1 MTLNQ
6 LLYFKTIS
14 ETGSMGQA
22 AKQLFISQPSLSAA
36 MNRLEEE
43 LDISLFDRIGHH
55 LQLTPDG
62 EIFLNY
68 VRKILK
74 DVEEAEN
81 RMHLLAENH
90 DHLLRL
96 GCVEPAFNKYVP
108 YIMRKFLDQPE
119 NADTQFELFTD
130 TTDELVKRLQNG
142 ELDLLLSSVTDNKD
156 VRQMVLYTMPLAL
169 LGPKGLKQEDPMQKG
184 SGQKQPEPK
193 DLGQKKQ
200 IQKNQIQ
207 KSQIQKS
214 TGQKDPVQS
223 HKIVPNGTFHNADTK
238 SSEQSGAQE
247 HPQFPTGM
255 KTQSEGTERQAEK
268 TNARPGKTEMQR
280 TTISETELE
289 MSATAPG
296 MSATDPG
303 TSGMTLGANP
313 EHNGQK
319 IGTIPS
325 TWEDV
330 ARLPLIGYTSDSFM
344 DHLLSIV
351 AEKEKV
357 ELHYAYLAPNEEAI
371 AAFVYHGFGY
381 GIVPVTDTLASN
393 RKLGLYPLPGNHYQT
408 ICLTYLAHRRYRGR
422 AGRFIEFMKQVAAS
436 AGKSLTKSE

>member
-22 AKQLFISQPSLSAA
+22 AKRLFVSQPSLSAA

-142 ELDLLLSSVTDNKD
+142 ELDLLLSSVTDDKD

-169 LGPKGLKQEDPMQKG
+169 LGPKGLRQKDPGQKG
-184 SGQKQPEPK
+184 SGQKDSGPK
-193 DLGQKKQ
+193 DL
-200 IQKNQIQ
+200 
-207 KSQIQKS
+207 
-214 TGQKDPVQS
+214 VQ
-223 HKIVPNGTFHNADTK
+223 NY
-238 SSEQSGAQE
+238 
-247 HPQFPTGM
+247 
-255 KTQSEGTERQAEK
+255 KTV
-268 TNARPGKTEMQR
+268 R
-280 TTISETELE
+280 T
-289 MSATAPG
+289 
-296 MSATDPG
+296 
-303 TSGMTLGANP
+303 
-313 EHNGQK
+313 
-319 IGTIPS
+319 GTIPS

-351 AEKEKV
+351 AEKENV

-371 AAFVYHGFGY
+371 AALVYHGFGY
-381 GIVPVTDTLASN
+381 GIVPVTDTLAAN

-408 ICLTYLAHRRYRGR
+408 ICLTYLAHRSYRGR

-436 AGKSLTKSE
+436 AGKSSKKSE